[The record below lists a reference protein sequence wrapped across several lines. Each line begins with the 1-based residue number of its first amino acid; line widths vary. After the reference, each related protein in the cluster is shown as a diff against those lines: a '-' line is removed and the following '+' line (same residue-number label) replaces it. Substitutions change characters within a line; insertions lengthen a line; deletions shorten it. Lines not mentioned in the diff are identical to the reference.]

1 MAYVAVYYAGVV
13 SGDAAKQKRAVAVR
27 VTEAKAKLWFAAAD
41 QTARE
46 ATDVGLL
53 LKSLNDAQMSDGDN
67 SLNSYYVHGDYLNDA
82 YAPPA
87 ADSDIY
93 NSNKV
98 KLTYSTT
105 KGGVP
110 AVESIYIT
118 QRSDTL
124 PTNPDGKS
132 YDITASPFANME
144 TQLIATGL
152 SSYGTAITGLVEAIP
167 NDI

>member
-1 MAYVAVYYAGVV
+1 MAYVAKYMAGIT
-13 SGDAAKQKRAVAVR
+13 SGDSAKQKRAVAIR
-27 VTEAKAKLWFAAAD
+27 VTEAKAKLWYAAAD

-46 ATDVGLL
+46 ATDVGLM
-53 LKSLNDAQMSDGDN
+53 LKSLNDAQASDGN
-67 SLNSYYVHGDYLNDA
+67 NTIYSYYVNGEYYNDA

-87 ADSDIY
+87 ADADIY

-105 KGGVP
+105 NGGVP
-110 AVESIYIT
+110 VTESIYIT
-118 QRSDTL
+118 QRSSTL

-132 YDITASPFANME
+132 YDITASPFVNMN
-144 TQLIATGL
+144 TQLVATGL
-152 SSYGTAITGLVEAIP
+152 SSYGTPIIAIVEATP